1 MKKVRFQ
8 YSKTNT
14 VEVKVSISMPYYA
27 RALSTFHADKVVCPA
42 SLKGP
47 EIAQRF
53 VTRNTRPPN
62 AHDRDHDDCM
72 KLILTGDPSENL
84 TRLIGRDV
92 YPVSFVSGNGVS
104 LELTPSMCLIAPIDG
119 ITLDATILMV
129 DDYYKLKVFEDTQVQ
144 SEAKL
149 LASMAVWK
157 AKRGIYYLK
166 NLNRSFTLEF
176 DEVRWAA
183 MKQKFIEWSNTF

>member
-1 MKKVRFQ
+1 MVVAF
-8 YSKTNT
+8 
-14 VEVKVSISMPYYA
+14 SIRVTMPYYA
-27 RALSTFHADKVVCPA
+27 RALSTFHADKVVCPS
-42 SLKGP
+42 SLKSP
-47 EIAQRF
+47 ELAQRL
-53 VTRNTRPPN
+53 VTRNSRPSN
-62 AHDRDHDDCM
+62 TYEQDHDDCM
-72 KLILTGDPSENL
+72 KLILTGDPSEDL
-84 TRLIGRDV
+84 SRIVGQDV
-92 YPVSFVSGNGVS
+92 YPVSFVSANGVS
-104 LELTPSMCLIAPIDG
+104 LELTPSMCLVAPIDG

-129 DDYYKLKVFEDTQVQ
+129 GDYYNLKVFEDTQLQ

-183 MKQKFIEWSNTF
+183 MKQKFIEWSTTF